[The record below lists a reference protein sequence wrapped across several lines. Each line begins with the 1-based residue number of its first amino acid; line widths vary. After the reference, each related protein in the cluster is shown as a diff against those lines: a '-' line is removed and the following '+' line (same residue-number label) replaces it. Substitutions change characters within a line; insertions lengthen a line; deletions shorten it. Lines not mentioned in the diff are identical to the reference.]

1 MEEKT
6 IINPLIEESP
16 PTLINEVLYQ
26 NISKVA
32 KGTKFFD
39 KYVVEYKLNV
49 SSTEADLYL
58 CVYEDKKYVAKIYK
72 RQFAI
77 KQEVVDKLLSIDSP
91 YVAKIFEI
99 GKYDGYR
106 VEILP
111 YFENGSLKDKKYS
124 YEELCN
130 DIIPNINEGLK
141 VIHDVGIIHK
151 DLKPSNIM
159 INQDGKSISIIDF
172 GISSNIEEEDSIVI
186 TKTGMTPV
194 YSAPET
200 FNNIFSIESDYYSL
214 GITLFELFYG
224 YVPYTKMSKDE
235 ILQYITIQKLPFPDE
250 IPQRLKDLIYALT
263 YRDITNKDDKD
274 NPNRRW
280 GYEEIKKWLRGEH
293 QIIPGE
299 LHNQKDYLPPFEFL
313 GKKYTRLN
321 VLITA
326 LAKNWKEGKRLLFR
340 GILKSYFENFNEA
353 LAQKCYDAE
362 NNGIRKNGK
371 DDIIF
376 WQLLY
381 QLNPELEGFYWKEL
395 EFENISAFGRDIL
408 EKLWEGDNSLYEYYN
423 DVLNE
428 KVLSLYVEHMY
439 PQNEKLKKAV
449 KAIEEDYQLKL
460 QDKKML
466 ISTYYYMGYVL
477 SGQKIFKYHKQ
488 DFRTIDELV
497 NYMKDVLSKSQKEFF
512 DICHELVDY
521 HGNLNCQLETWL
533 TAIGRGNEINNWKT
547 LIIKGNV

>member
-6 IINPLIEESP
+6 IINPLIEESS

-26 NISKVA
+26 SINKVA

-39 KYVVEYKLNV
+39 KYVVEYKLDV
-49 SSTEADLYL
+49 SSSEADLYL
-58 CVYEDKKYVAKIYK
+58 CVYKDEKYVAKIYK

-91 YVAKIFEI
+91 YVAKIFKI
-99 GKYDGYR
+99 GKFDGYR
-106 VEILP
+106 IEILP
-111 YFENGSLKDKKYS
+111 YFENGSLKNKKYS

-141 VIHDVGIIHK
+141 IIHDAGIIHK

-159 INQDGKSISIIDF
+159 LNQDGKSISIIDF

-200 FNNIFSIESDYYSL
+200 FNNIFSVESDYYSF

-224 YVPYTKMSKDE
+224 YVPYSKMSKDE
-235 ILQYITIQKLPFPDE
+235 ILQYITIQKLPFPDG
-250 IPQRLKDLIYALT
+250 IPRGLKDLIYALT
-263 YRDITNKDDKD
+263 YRDITNKDNKD

-299 LHNQKDYLPPFEFL
+299 IHDQKDDLPPFEFL
-313 GKKYTRLN
+313 GKKYTKLATL
-321 VLITA
+321 VTA
-326 LAKNWKEGKRLLFR
+326 LAKNWKEGKRSLFR
-340 GILKSYFENFNEA
+340 GILTSYFEKFNVA
-353 LAQKCYDAE
+353 LAQKCHDAE
-362 NNGIRKNGK
+362 NDGIRKNGK

-381 QLNPELEGFYWKEL
+381 QLNPKYEGFYWKEL
-395 EFENISAFGRDIL
+395 EFENISAFGRDVL
-408 EKLWEGDNSLYEYYN
+408 EKLWVDDKTFFECYN
-423 DVLNE
+423 DILKE
-428 KVLSLYVEHMY
+428 KVLSLYVEYIY
-439 PQNEKLKKAV
+439 PQNGKLKKAV
-449 KAIEEDYQLKL
+449 EAIEHDYELKL
-460 QDKKML
+460 RDKKPL

-477 SGQKIFKYHKQ
+477 SGQKIFRYNEQ
-488 DFRTIDELV
+488 DFRTIDEFV
-497 NYMKDVLSKSQKEFF
+497 NYMKDILSKSQKEFF
-512 DICHELVDY
+512 DICHGLVDY
-521 HGNLNCQLETWL
+521 HGNIDCQLETWL

-547 LIIKGNV
+547 LMIKGDI